1 MIDFIFAMVAIA
13 AASSPSEP
21 QQNQIAQVVPQIDV
35 PAVSSVVIGEGV
47 TIGDATVIEGTP
59 ATTSDGAQTDLAVI
73 PDGLVAEPQNPTGK
87 FTTATEVKPILT
99 ATKANWVG
107 LRDYGGNDLVYVT
120 HLWAWRCGLSAMAM
134 SINDGP
140 MKDVP
145 LPECHLEYASPNAIL
160 EGDGLPYMT
169 YRQGSVERIT
179 VQVIYDDLSQD
190 TATFSG
196 NEIRIP

>member
-73 PDGLVAEPQNPTGK
+73 PDGFVAEPQNPTGK

-169 YRQGSVERIT
+169 YPQGSVERIT

>member
-47 TIGDATVIEGTP
+47 TIGAATVIEGTP

-169 YRQGSVERIT
+169 YPQGSVERIT

>member
-1 MIDFIFAMVAIA
+1 MIDFIFAMLAITA
-13 AASSPSEP
+13 VSNPSDP
-21 QQNQIAQVVPQIDV
+21 DQSQGAQAVPQLDV
-35 PAVSSVVIGEGV
+35 PAVSSVVNGEGV
-47 TIGDATVIEGTP
+47 TIGAATIIEGFP
-59 ATTSDGAQTDLAVI
+59 ANTTDDAQSDLAVI

-99 ATKANWVG
+99 ATKGNWVG

-120 HLWAWRCGLSAMAM
+120 HLWAWRCGLSAMAL

-160 EGDGLPYMT
+160 EGDGLPYLT

-179 VQVIYDDLSQD
+179 VQIIYDDLTQD
-190 TATFSG
+190 MATFRSSD
-196 NEIRIP
+196 IRIP

>member
-13 AASSPSEP
+13 AASSPSEQ

-47 TIGDATVIEGTP
+47 IIGAATVIEGTP

-73 PDGLVAEPQNPTGK
+73 PDGLVAEPQTPTGK

-169 YRQGSVERIT
+169 YPQGSVERIT

>member
-21 QQNQIAQVVPQIDV
+21 QQNPIAQVVPQIDV

-47 TIGDATVIEGTP
+47 IIGAATVIEGTP

-73 PDGLVAEPQNPTGK
+73 PDGLVAEPQTPTGK

-169 YRQGSVERIT
+169 YPQGSVERIT

>member
-1 MIDFIFAMVAIA
+1 MIDFIFAMIAVAA
-13 AASSPSEP
+13 TSNPSDPHQSQTAHSEP
-21 QQNQIAQVVPQIDV
+21 QLEV
-35 PAVSSVVIGEGV
+35 PAASSVVIGEGV
-47 TIGDATVIEGTP
+47 TIGAATIIEGTP
-59 ATTSDGAQTDLAVI
+59 VDTADGLQLELAVV
-73 PDGLVAEPQNPTGK
+73 PDGVVAEPQIPTGK

-120 HLWAWRCGLSAMAM
+120 HLWAWRCGLSAMAL

-140 MKDVP
+140 MKDIP

-160 EGDGLPYMT
+160 EGDGLPYLT
-169 YRQGSVERIT
+169 YPQGSVERIT
-179 VQVIYDDLSQD
+179 VQIIYDDLSHD

-196 NEIRIP
+196 SQIRIP

>member
-21 QQNQIAQVVPQIDV
+21 QQNQIAQVAAQLGV
-35 PAVSSVVIGEGV
+35 PAVSSVVIGGGV
-47 TIGDATVIEGTP
+47 TIGAATVIEGTP

-169 YRQGSVERIT
+169 YPQGSVERIT

>member
-169 YRQGSVERIT
+169 YPQGSVERIT

>member
-1 MIDFIFAMVAIA
+1 MIDFIFAMIAIA
-13 AASSPSEP
+13 ATSNPSDPHQSQTAQAEP
-21 QQNQIAQVVPQIDV
+21 QLEA
-35 PAVSSVVIGEGV
+35 PAASSVVIGEGV
-47 TIGDATVIEGTP
+47 TIGGATIIEGTP
-59 ATTSDGAQTDLAVI
+59 VDTADGLQLELAVV
-73 PDGLVAEPQNPTGK
+73 PDGVVAEPQIPTGK

-120 HLWAWRCGLSAMAM
+120 HLWAWRCGLSGMAL

-140 MKDVP
+140 MKDIP

-160 EGDGLPYMT
+160 EGDGLPYLT
-169 YRQGSVERIT
+169 YPQGSVERIT
-179 VQVIYDDLSQD
+179 VQIVYDDLSQD

-196 NEIRIP
+196 SQIRIP